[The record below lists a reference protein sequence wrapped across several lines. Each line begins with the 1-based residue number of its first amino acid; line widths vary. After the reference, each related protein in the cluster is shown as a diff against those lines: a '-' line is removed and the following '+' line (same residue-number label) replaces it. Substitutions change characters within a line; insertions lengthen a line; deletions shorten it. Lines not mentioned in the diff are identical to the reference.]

1 MKGYTKA
8 SKVIKKGT
16 CGKLNKVVYKGN
28 KVYFQVKKSNGKTG
42 YIVATK
48 HMSPTLY
55 FEEAQFAG

>member
-1 MKGYTKA
+1 M
-8 SKVIKKGT
+8 V
-16 CGKLNKVVYKGN
+16 KLNKVVYKGN

-55 FEEAQFAG
+55 FEEAEFAG